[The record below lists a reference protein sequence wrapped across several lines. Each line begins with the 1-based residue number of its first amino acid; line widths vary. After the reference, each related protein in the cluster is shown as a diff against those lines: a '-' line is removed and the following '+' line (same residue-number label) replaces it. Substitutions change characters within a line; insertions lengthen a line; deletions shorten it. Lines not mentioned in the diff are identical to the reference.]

1 MMRKVMDK
9 INKFYVCNMLLVA
22 AVICSVVFMFS
33 VQFKVENLQDRIVDA
48 QSDILAYEDQMKILE
63 VEWVYLTR
71 PERLRQLAEVYLKGN
86 DYTLASQI
94 KDVDKLSKYYLVNYR
109 KSQSELA
116 LVR

>member
-1 MMRKVMDK
+1 
-9 INKFYVCNMLLVA
+9 MLAVA
-22 AVICSVVFMFS
+22 IVCSVVFMFC
-33 VQFKVENLQDRIVDA
+33 VQFKVENLQDGIVKA
-48 QSDILAYEDQMKILE
+48 QSDILAYEDQMKLLE

-71 PERLRQLAEVYLKGN
+71 PQRLRQLAEVYLKGN

-94 KDVDKLSKYYLVNYR
+94 KDVDKLSKYYLANYR